1 MKELRPHRK
10 KEPRPQDR
18 MLADFLRAPTA
29 EEKRAVIE
37 KFAPHYF
44 ALTPKKENEDERLQA
59 SA

>member
-29 EEKRAVIE
+29 EEKRRIIE
-37 KFAPHYF
+37 QFAPYYF
-44 ALTPKKENEDERLQA
+44 ALTPKKEKEDERLQA
-59 SA
+59 SS

>member
-29 EEKRAVIE
+29 EEKRRIIE
-37 KFAPHYF
+37 QFAPYYF
-44 ALTPKKENEDERLQA
+44 ALTPKKENEDGLQT
-59 SA
+59 SL

>member
-10 KEPRPQDR
+10 KEPRPQDQ

-37 KFAPHYF
+37 KFAPYYF
-44 ALTPKKENEDERLQA
+44 ALTPKGGKDEPNTI
-59 SA
+59 

>member
-10 KEPRPQDR
+10 KEPRPQDQ

-29 EEKRAVIE
+29 EQKRKVIE
-37 KFAPHYF
+37 QFAPHYF
-44 ALTPKKENEDERLQA
+44 ALTPRGDEDERLQA